1 MARPSKAAPIDYGA
15 THVLTHGLLER
26 ATCPADGR
34 FVLLKDADTKG
45 LRLRVT
51 QAGGKFW
58 QFETRMKGKLITRSL
73 GEWPAVSFAEAQ
85 TQART
90 LRNMTA
96 QGIDPREIERQQ
108 QTEREAAAVA
118 EAAQAVTVGEAWAT
132 YVEARRQHWAP
143 LSLRDN
149 VNAATAG
156 GVPRKRG
163 EGLTTPGP
171 LHIFMNLRLL
181 ELTPDVVQTWAE
193 REGKERPTRA
203 RLALRLLRAFL
214 SWCKT
219 HPAYATLLPEQ
230 NPATARSAR
239 EALGKAKPKTDALL
253 REQLPAWFTAV
264 RSMGNAPASAYL
276 QCLLLTG
283 ARPGELLNLRW
294 DDLNAQWHGLTIRD
308 KDESKGALKARA
320 LFL

>member
-171 LHIFMNLRLL
+171 LHIFMSLHLL
-181 ELTPDVVQTWAE
+181 ELTHDAVQTWAE

-203 RLALRLLRAFL
+203 RSAGQGQAENRR
-214 SWCKT
+214 
-219 HPAYATLLPEQ
+219 PAAR
-230 NPATARSAR
+230 ATARLVHRRAQYGQRYRKCVSAMPAADGR
-239 EALGKAKPKTDALL
+239 APRRAAELALG
-253 REQLPAWFTAV
+253 
-264 RSMGNAPASAYL
+264 
-276 QCLLLTG
+276 
-283 ARPGELLNLRW
+283 
-294 DDLNAQWHGLTIRD
+294 
-308 KDESKGALKARA
+308 
-320 LFL
+320 